1 MSAYSQVQVPQVAM
15 HAFDNSYDVKTTA
28 DMMQC
33 IPVMCDEINPGEVV
47 KISHE
52 TVIRFQPLLAPI
64 LHEVNV
70 FLNYYFVP
78 YRILWDKWEEFI
90 TRVEGE
96 DTPVCPRFSDG
107 KDYIPV
113 TFGETSSI
121 STLIGSLWDYFG
133 FQTDVLLT
141 EYNKPVPFP
150 WLAYNMIWNENLRDE
165 NLQDEVPNGPLNPDV
180 SRFGGSLHK
189 INNTV
194 LYRAWKKDYFTSALP
209 FQQRGEAP
217 ALPISGFTSAVFDD
231 IPNQYVMGAQ
241 QNDGVSAGVQEM
253 YYYSTDGS
261 SAALKGVQNGSLYTD
276 GKQNLL
282 VDGDDLGYDL
292 NRHNTVDFANA
303 LGSDINDLRL
313 AIALQ
318 HRGELSARGGQ
329 RYVEFLQSNYGAF
342 PRDDRLQRP
351 EYIGGTVNPVIISE
365 VQQQS
370 DSTQQN
376 TPTGTLYGK
385 ATSVGVNK
393 VGSYRAKE
401 FGLIMGILTVSP
413 KPVYQ
418 TGIDRQWSRFTPQD
432 YFNPLF
438 NGLSEQAILNK
449 EIYSDGSENDEKIW
463 GYTGMYNELRYKNSK
478 VTGLMRSDFDYW
490 HLSRQFSS
498 LPELNGQ
505 FVSGSDV
512 RKDIFSVPSEPGLII
527 NHRNNVKIIRAI
539 PRIPTPGINKI

>member
-1 MSAYSQVQVPQVAM
+1 MSVYSQVQVPSVAM

-78 YRILWDKWEEFI
+78 YRILWEDWEKFI
-90 TRVEGE
+90 TRVSGE
-96 DTPVCPRFSDG
+96 DTPVIPRFGDSPYYPKTIQEDKPTG
-107 KDYIPV
+107 
-113 TFGETSSI
+113 
-121 STLIGSLWDYFG
+121 IGTLWDYFG
-133 FQTDVLLT
+133 FQTDVQLT

-150 WLAYNMIWNENLRDE
+150 WLSYNLIWNEFIRDE
-165 NLQDEVPNGPLNPDV
+165 NLQSKAYNGPLNDAD
-180 SRFGGSLHK
+180 SGGY
-189 INNTV
+189 INNNV
-194 LYRAWKKDYFTSALP
+194 LSRCWKKDYFTSALP
-209 FQQRGEAP
+209 FQQRGVAP
-217 ALPISGFTSAVFDD
+217 ALPISGFSSAVFDID
-231 IPNQYVMGAQ
+231 YNSTANINILSAQ
-241 QNDGVSAGVQEM
+241 ANSQGGVSVQPVRLQNQENFAVVTSENGYTLAGNYGKMIVDNVKLGQVL
-253 YYYSTDGS
+253 S
-261 SAALKGVQNGSLYTD
+261 SSNEINFS
-276 GKQNLL
+276 
-282 VDGDDLGYDL
+282 
-292 NRHNTVDFANA
+292 NA

-329 RYVEFLQSNYGAF
+329 RYVEFLQSNYGSF
-342 PRDDRLQRP
+342 PRDERLQRP

-393 VGSYRAKE
+393 IGNYRAKE
-401 FGLIMGILTVSP
+401 FGLIMGILTVAP

-418 TGIDRQWSRFTPQD
+418 TGIDRQWSRLTPED

-449 EIYSDGSENDEKIW
+449 EIYSDGTENDIKIW
-463 GYTGMYNELRYKNSK
+463 GYTGMYNELRVKNSK
-478 VTGLMRSDFDYW
+478 VTGLMRTDFDYW

-498 LPELNGQ
+498 LPELNSS
-505 FVSGSDV
+505 FVSGTDV
-512 RKDIFSVPSEPGLII
+512 RKDIFAVPSEPGLII

-539 PRIPTPGINKI
+539 PRIPSPGINKI

>member
-1 MSAYSQVQVPQVAM
+1 MSVYSQVQIPSVTM
-15 HAFDNSYDVKTTA
+15 HAFDNSYDIKTTA

-47 KISHE
+47 KLSHE

-78 YRILWDKWEEFI
+78 YRILWEDWEKFI
-90 TRVEGE
+90 TRVSGE
-96 DTPVCPRFSDG
+96 DTPVIPRVDLG
-107 KDYIPV
+107 NDR
-113 TFGETSSI
+113 
-121 STLIGSLWDYFG
+121 LWHGSLDNAAPGTLWDYFG
-133 FQTDVLLT
+133 FQTNISIT
-141 EYNKPVPFP
+141 EQNAPVCFP
-150 WLAYNMIWNENLRDE
+150 WYAYNMIWNEFLRDE
-165 NLQDEVPNGPLNPDV
+165 NLQEEVGNGIQNKKAPGTGFYLLN
-180 SRFGGSLHK
+180 
-189 INNTV
+189 NQV
-194 LYRAWKKDYFTSALP
+194 LYRSWKKDYFTSALP
-209 FQQRGEAP
+209 FQQRGIAP
-217 ALPISGFTSAVFDD
+217 ALPISGFSSAVFNINEDSWEPLKQ
-231 IPNQYVMGAQ
+231 ISPNPERDNQ
-241 QNDGVSAGVQEM
+241 
-253 YYYSTDGS
+253 
-261 SAALKGVQNGSLYTD
+261 
-276 GKQNLL
+276 LL
-282 VDGDDLGYDL
+282 VGRIDNGYADFKGTNPLEPLANDSRLGIRTSDLKSTL
-292 NRHNTVDFANA
+292 NSNSVDFNNA
-303 LGSDINDLRL
+303 LGSDVNDLRL
-313 AIALQ
+313 ALALQ

-342 PRDDRLQRP
+342 PRDERLQRP

-365 VQQQS
+365 VQQNS

-393 VGSYRAKE
+393 IGNYRAKE

-418 TGIDRQWSRFTPQD
+418 TGIDRQWSRFTPED

-449 EIYSDGSENDEKIW
+449 EIFSDGSENDNKIW
-463 GYTGMYNELRYKNSK
+463 GYTGMYNELRVKNSK
-478 VTGLMRSDFDYW
+478 VTGLMRTDFDYW
-490 HLSRQFSS
+490 HLSRQFTS

-505 FVSGSDV
+505 FISGSDV